1 MTSTGRQ
8 WLTFPWWFREALQR
22 EWHVIWVF
30 RIIRSSDGG
39 SREDISG
46 FRGMKLRH
54 EAQQQILS
62 NTGLCWALRG
72 RKVAKWWRKW
82 FKAIVLIGLKPAKFF
97 CYAQR
102 PNPRAGRGKA
112 SKTMQLAK
120 REVYYWLESGL
131 LPHPMQW
138 CGVREPR
145 AQAVT
150 QIYRVCISSW

>member
-97 CYAQR
+97 YVM
-102 PNPRAGRGKA
+102 PNVRIPEREEGRLPRQCNSQKGKFITDSSQGSCRIQCSGAG
-112 SKTMQLAK
+112 S
-120 REVYYWLESGL
+120 ESPEPKL
-131 LPHPMQW
+131 LPKFIG
-138 CGVREPR
+138 C
-145 AQAVT
+145 A
-150 QIYRVCISSW
+150 

>member
-97 CYAQR
+97 YVMPNVRIPERERRRLPRQCNLQKKGSLLLTPVRAPATR
-102 PNPRAGRGKA
+102 PTQWHG
-112 SKTMQLAK
+112 S
-120 REVYYWLESGL
+120 ESAEPKL
-131 LPHPMQW
+131 LPNL
-138 CGVREPR
+138 
-145 AQAVT
+145 
-150 QIYRVCISSW
+150 